1 MVLAFGKYS
10 ERIFGNSDVT
20 LREAV
25 LKIVFFNGSIS
36 FHQKWLSRQSKK
48 SKEIPITLYYCR
60 DLSFLKLSSLSF
72 GEWWFLTRLEQVLPI
87 MLSLRM
93 WTEFRVCLGHSVSWL
108 HICSGTQATWY
119 PIPGPGV
126 IPGSIKGC
134 GEWGPELWMSAR
146 EPWGFLSLDLTLQS
160 ETQRLASLALPQSL
174 LEIQSPGL
182 HSSWVRMRI

>member
-87 MLSLRM
+87 NA
-93 WTEFRVCLGHSVSWL
+93 FFKDVN
-108 HICSGTQATWY
+108 
-119 PIPGPGV
+119 
-126 IPGSIKGC
+126 
-134 GEWGPELWMSAR
+134 
-146 EPWGFLSLDLTLQS
+146 
-160 ETQRLASLALPQSL
+160 
-174 LEIQSPGL
+174 
-182 HSSWVRMRI
+182 